1 MSLTTI
7 KPCATFQP
15 KSESQPAIPAQQLAQ
30 DAEMSLF
37 LSSYENRL
45 DTKGRVSVPAS
56 FRASLCNETFAGVV
70 LFRSFTNNCI
80 EGFSMSRMEQMA
92 TATDNMGVF
101 DSELDDLSAMLFA
114 DARPLAFDVTGR
126 IVVPADLLAHA
137 GITDRAVFV
146 GRGNSFQIWNPD
158 AFRIA
163 QEKSLQNL
171 RATRP
176 NFKIGLT
183 AK

>member
-1 MSLTTI
+1 MNTKTERLTLGHAPRITQE
-7 KPCATFQP
+7 AG
-15 KSESQPAIPAQQLAQ
+15 
-30 DAEMSLF
+30 MSLF

-45 DTKGRVSVPAS
+45 DTKGRISVPAS
-56 FRASLCNETFAGVV
+56 FRASVANEKFAGVV

-92 TATDNMGVF
+92 SATDQMGIF

-114 DARPLAFDVTGR
+114 DARQLAFDVTGR
-126 IVVPADLLAHA
+126 IVIPSDLLAHA

-158 AFRIA
+158 AFRA
-163 QEKSLQNL
+163 VQEQALNNL
-171 RATRP
+171 RTARP
-176 NFKIGLT
+176 NLKISL
-183 AK
+183 